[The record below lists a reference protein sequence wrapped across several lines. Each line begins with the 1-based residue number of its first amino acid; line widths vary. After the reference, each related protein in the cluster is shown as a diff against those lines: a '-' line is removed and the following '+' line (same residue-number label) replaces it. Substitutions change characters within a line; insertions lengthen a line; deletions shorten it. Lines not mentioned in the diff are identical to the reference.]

1 MQTTEEVREYF
12 SNDIYA
18 TETTG
23 IKIDEASESYARCS
37 VEIERKH
44 LNAGGTVMGGVIF
57 TLADFA
63 FAVAANINSPH
74 TVSLGSS
81 ISFLSVCKGKKLI
94 AEAKA
99 IKAGRSTCTFCV
111 DVKDE
116 LETHVATLTVTGFR
130 MTK

>member
-1 MQTTEEVREYF
+1 MQTIDEVKEYF

-23 IKIDEASESYARCS
+23 IKIDDAREGYAKCS
-37 VEIERKH
+37 VDIERKH

-63 FAVAANINSPH
+63 FAVAANINCAH
-74 TVSLGSS
+74 TVSLGCS
-81 ISFLSVCKGKKLI
+81 ISYLSVCKGKRLI
-94 AEAKA
+94 AEATA
-99 IKAGRSTCTFCV
+99 IKAGRSTCTFQV
-111 DVKDE
+111 DVRDE
-116 LETHVATLTVTGFR
+116 LGTHVSTLTVTGFR